1 MHRPVRALLV
11 TDQTTLADSIE
22 LAFARRSFL
31 TRRAANR
38 EETWAA
44 LNHWQPHLAVIDVDG
59 TQPELLDR
67 LGAPGIGIDRPSI
80 IAITHQRNVET
91 RLAAFAQGVDDILT
105 VPFEPEELSA
115 RGAAILRRT
124 HPEAVT
130 FVPALCVGELE
141 IDLVDRRV
149 RVQGQDS
156 QLTWLE
162 QRLLYLLAAN
172 AGRVRRATRSCM
184 RSGVPT
190 TSQRATWLTGISA
203 TFASGCTIAGASR
216 ASSPPCPARATAS
229 CSASSA
235 SPSRSPAATTSPGRS
250 LPCSIDSPP
259 CPSK

>member
-59 TQPELLDR
+59 TQPELLER

-172 AGRVRRATRSCM
+172 AGRVLTRDEILHEIWGADYVPESNVVDRHIRNLRIRLHDSWRQPRFIATV
-184 RSGVPT
+184 SGQGYRFVLSVVGLALPVPGGDDL
-190 TSQRATWLTGISA
+190 AWA
-203 TFASGCTIAGASR
+203 V
-216 ASSPPCPARATAS
+216 SSVLDRL
-229 CSASSA
+229 
-235 SPSRSPAATTSPGRS
+235 PSLSF
-250 LPCSIDSPP
+250 
-259 CPSK
+259 